1 MSIDSMP
8 VCSDLV
14 EMVPSIEVHVC
25 VCVCLLMMLSGFE
38 SYVLYC
44 IPWLTDH
51 PIEPRWYG
59 CVVRIRCGRSA
70 VMSMTL
76 LGIVESAVVV
86 VSSLCT
92 GRNYCLIQRERR

>member
-25 VCVCLLMMLSGFE
+25 VCVCLLMMLFGFE

-51 PIEPRWYG
+51 SIEPRWYG

-70 VMSMTL
+70 VMW
-76 LGIVESAVVV
+76 IVFDQY
-86 VSSLCT
+86 SSK
-92 GRNYCLIQRERR
+92 RQWYRRMYM

>member
-1 MSIDSMP
+1 MSIDGMP

-25 VCVCLLMMLSGFE
+25 VCVCVCVCLLMMLFGFE

-51 PIEPRWYG
+51 SIEPRWYG
-59 CVVRIRCGRSA
+59 CVVRTRCGRP
-70 VMSMTL
+70 VGRDVDDIVGDGRICGGG
-76 LGIVESAVVV
+76 GI
-86 VSSLCT
+86 
-92 GRNYCLIQRERR
+92 GIMYR